1 MDIQFLF
8 SFELIILCSD
18 NFDRV
23 LARLLILWTP
33 WQCKA
38 FNQQQELVAM
48 QNGRI
53 GGSGSTTMA
62 HGKT

>member
-38 FNQQQELVAM
+38 FHQQP